1 MSPPGVRYAALVAAR
16 LPLQRM
22 YAHAYSRCADIL
34 YAMSAQGGS
43 GGTIPAAM
51 HAWRA
56 FLRAH
61 ADLVGQMDTTLRA
74 KVGIPLQW
82 YDVLTH
88 IDEACEP
95 PTLRQLEQRV
105 VLSQSGLSRLVAN
118 LVDCG
123 LVSRS
128 PSDRDKRAV
137 DLTLTQLGKT
147 RLRAARAVQSRQVRE
162 LFADQMDDREAAILR
177 DVLRRLRRD
186 RQE

>member
-1 MSPPGVRYAALVAAR
+1 
-16 LPLQRM
+16 
-22 YAHAYSRCADIL
+22 
-34 YAMSAQGGS
+34 
-43 GGTIPAAM
+43 
-51 HAWRA
+51 
-56 FLRAH
+56 
-61 ADLVGQMDTTLRA
+61 
-74 KVGIPLQW
+74 
-82 YDVLTH
+82 
-88 IDEACEP
+88 
-95 PTLRQLEQRV
+95 V